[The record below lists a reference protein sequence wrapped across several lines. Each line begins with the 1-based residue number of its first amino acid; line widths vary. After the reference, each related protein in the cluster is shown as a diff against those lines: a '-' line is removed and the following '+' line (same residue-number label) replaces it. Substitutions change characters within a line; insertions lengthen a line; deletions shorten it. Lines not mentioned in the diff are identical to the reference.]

1 MDKMQAAWAGMLLAA
16 AVLTNSTA
24 AIAQEAAVA
33 TFEEKADVVKGNSEF
48 AVALYAKLQ
57 VQQGNLFFSPYSIS
71 TALAMTYAGARGE
84 TSRQMAEALRF
95 APEQGR
101 LHATF
106 AAIAADVAQAG
117 KAKGVVLHIA
127 NALWE
132 ERGHGIL
139 DEFRRIVK
147 TAYGGRVEEVS
158 FTDDAEGVRRTINEW
173 VAEQTQGK
181 IRDLIGPGV
190 LSSLTRLVL
199 TNAIYFKGAW
209 LSAFEQKATRD
220 EPFWTSATDS
230 IPVPMM
236 NQTGRFRYAESDQV
250 QVLELPYAGRE
261 ISMTVLLPKKK
272 DGLAELERGLTLD
285 QLSGRLSGLR
295 EQKVLV
301 QLPKFKVTSQFELRR
316 ALGALGMTDAFCDR
330 ADFSGIDGKKDLF
343 ISAVIHKAFVDVSE
357 EGTEAAAATAVAI
370 GVTSIARPAPVPE
383 FRADH
388 PFMFLI
394 RHVPSGT
401 ILFLGRVA
409 NPKE

>member
-1 MDKMQAAWAGMLLAA
+1 MDRMKAVWAGVLLAA
-16 AVLTNSTA
+16 AVLTNSTSA
-24 AIAQEAAVA
+24 AAQEATVVTSDQKAGAVM
-33 TFEEKADVVKGNSEF
+33 GNSEF

-57 VQQGNLFFSPYSIS
+57 AQKGNLFFSPYSIS
-71 TALAMTYAGARGE
+71 VALAMTYAGARGE
-84 TSRQMAEALRF
+84 TERQMAEALRF
-95 APEQGR
+95 AREQGH

-106 AAIAADVAQAG
+106 ASLTADVAEAG
-117 KAKGVVLHIA
+117 KAKGVVLSIA

-132 ERGHGIL
+132 QRGHGIL
-139 DEFRRIVK
+139 DEFRRVVK
-147 TAYGGRVEEVS
+147 DDYRGRVEEVA
-158 FTDDAEGVRRTINEW
+158 FTDNAEGVRQTINEW
-173 VAEQTQGK
+173 VAEQTRDK

-190 LSSLTRLVL
+190 LTSLTRLVL

-220 EPFWTSATDS
+220 GPFWTSAMDS

-250 QVLELPYAGRE
+250 QVLELPYAGGT
-261 ISMTVLLPKKK
+261 ISMAVLLPRKRE
-272 DGLAELERGLTLD
+272 GLAEIERGLTLE
-285 QLSGRLSGLR
+285 QLSGWLSGLR

-301 QLPKFKVTSQFELRR
+301 QLPKFKVTSQFELRQ
-316 ALGALGMTDAFCDR
+316 ALGAMGMTDAFSDR
-330 ADFSGIDGKKDLF
+330 ADFSGIDGRKDLF

-357 EGTEAAAATAVAI
+357 EGTEAAAATAVGI

-388 PFMFLI
+388 PFIFLI
-394 RHVPSGT
+394 RHVPSST